1 MWKHHGDDAWV
12 IWGVLDV
19 ALPLQELEDKPL
31 GGQREK
37 LWCDFFLDP
46 LQWWDHRSK
55 KLGGHKCKMCEAQIC
70 LESDVQP
77 NVISRCGL
85 MEYHDI
91 GTCEMQA
98 GAEGTGSISIN
109 ATRQCLTRLCYF
121 CGGAEC
127 MC

>member
-1 MWKHHGDDAWV
+1 MWESQG
-12 IWGVLDV
+12 
-19 ALPLQELEDKPL
+19 
-31 GGQREK
+31 
-37 LWCDFFLDP
+37 
-46 LQWWDHRSK
+46 
-55 KLGGHKCKMCEAQIC
+55 C

-85 MEYHDI
+85 VEYHDI